1 MVTASKAKL
10 REDMRRIK
18 LVKQTED
25 HDRDTCTCEGCQYF
39 HLFGTIIQNGIMYY
53 VEKDWKK
60 IPPEEWYRSFE
71 RFRRYREDKK
81 VTIEQIK
88 EELRRRKVPEN
99 KIKEALEQIMMDMVP
114 HVVFTKTPQGVMRE
128 I

>member
-1 MVTASKAKL
+1 
-10 REDMRRIK
+10 
-18 LVKQTED
+18 
-25 HDRDTCTCEGCQYF
+25 
-39 HLFGTIIQNGIMYY
+39 MYY